1 MKIILAMMLLLLAAC
16 NTTSGILTG
25 VGKDLQGA
33 GEWVRPQQSVP
44 LK

>member
-1 MKIILAMMLLLLAAC
+1 MKIVLAMMLLLLAAC

-25 VGKDLQGA
+25 AGKDLQGA
-33 GEWVRPQQSVP
+33 GEWIRPQQSVP

>member
-1 MKIILAMMLLLLAAC
+1 MKIVLALVLLLLAAC

-25 VGKDLQGA
+25 AGKDLQAA
-33 GEWVRPQQSVP
+33 GSWMSPKEVVP

>member
-1 MKIILAMMLLLLAAC
+1 MKIVLAIMLSLLAAC

-33 GEWVRPQQSVP
+33 GEWVRPQQSIQ

>member
-1 MKIILAMMLLLLAAC
+1 MKIILALMLLLLAAC

-33 GEWVRPQQSVP
+33 GEWVRPQQSLS

>member
-1 MKIILAMMLLLLAAC
+1 MKIVLAIMLLLLAAC

-25 VGKDLQGA
+25 AGKDLQAAGA
-33 GEWVRPQQSVP
+33 WMSPQQSIP

>member
-1 MKIILAMMLLLLAAC
+1 MKIVLAIMLLLLTAC

-25 VGKDLQGA
+25 AGKDLQAA
-33 GEWVRPQQSVP
+33 GTWVSPKEQVP

>member
-1 MKIILAMMLLLLAAC
+1 MKIVLAMMLLLLAAC

-33 GEWVRPQQSVP
+33 GEWVRPQQPVS

>member
-25 VGKDLQGA
+25 AGKDLQAAGA
-33 GEWVRPQQSVP
+33 WMSPQQSIS

>member
-1 MKIILAMMLLLLAAC
+1 MKIVLALMLLLLAAC

-25 VGKDLQGA
+25 VGKYLQGA
-33 GEWVRPQQSVP
+33 GEWVRPSSIS

>member
-1 MKIILAMMLLLLAAC
+1 MKIILAIMLLLLAAC

-33 GEWVRPQQSVP
+33 GEWVRPQQSISI
-44 LK
+44 K

>member
-1 MKIILAMMLLLLAAC
+1 MMLLLLAAC

-33 GEWVRPQQSVP
+33 GEWVRPQQPVS

>member
-1 MKIILAMMLLLLAAC
+1 MKIVLAMMLLLLAAC

-33 GEWVRPQQSVP
+33 GEWVRPQQSIQ

>member
-1 MKIILAMMLLLLAAC
+1 MKIVLAIMLLSLAAC

-25 VGKDLQGA
+25 AGKDLQAAGA
-33 GEWVRPQQSVP
+33 WMSPQQSVP

>member
-1 MKIILAMMLLLLAAC
+1 MKIVLALMLLLLAAC

-25 VGKDLQGA
+25 AGKDLQAAGA
-33 GEWVRPQQSVP
+33 WMSPQQSIP

>member
-1 MKIILAMMLLLLAAC
+1 MKIILALMLLLLTAC

-25 VGKDLQGA
+25 AGKDLQAAGA
-33 GEWVRPQQSVP
+33 WMSPQQSIS

>member
-1 MKIILAMMLLLLAAC
+1 MKIVLAVMLLLLAAC

-25 VGKDLQGA
+25 AGKDLQAAGA
-33 GEWVRPQQSVP
+33 WMSPQQSIT

>member
-1 MKIILAMMLLLLAAC
+1 MKIVLTIMLLSLAAC

-25 VGKDLQGA
+25 AGKDLQAAGA
-33 GEWVRPQQSVP
+33 WATPKEQIP

>member
-1 MKIILAMMLLLLAAC
+1 MKIVLALMLLLLAAC

-25 VGKDLQGA
+25 AGKDLQAA
-33 GEWVRPQQSVP
+33 GTWMSPQQSIT

>member
-1 MKIILAMMLLLLAAC
+1 MKIVLTLMLLLLAAC

-25 VGKDLQGA
+25 AGKDLQAAGA
-33 GEWVRPQQSVP
+33 WMSPQQSIT

>member
-1 MKIILAMMLLLLAAC
+1 MKIVLALMLLLLAAC

-25 VGKDLQGA
+25 LGKDLQGA
-33 GEWVRPQQSVP
+33 GEWVRPQQSIQ

>member
-1 MKIILAMMLLLLAAC
+1 MKIVLAMMLLLLAAC

-33 GEWVRPQQSVP
+33 GEWVRPQQSLS

>member
-1 MKIILAMMLLLLAAC
+1 MKIVLAIMLLSLAAC

-25 VGKDLQGA
+25 AGKDLQAAGA
-33 GEWVRPQQSVP
+33 WMSPQQSIS

>member
-1 MKIILAMMLLLLAAC
+1 MKIVLALMLLLLAAC

-33 GEWVRPQQSVP
+33 DEWVRPQQSIQ

>member
-1 MKIILAMMLLLLAAC
+1 MKIILALMLLLLAAC

-25 VGKDLQGA
+25 AGKDLQGA
-33 GEWVRPQQSVP
+33 GEWVRPQQSLS

>member
-1 MKIILAMMLLLLAAC
+1 MKIVLTIMLLSLVAC

-25 VGKDLQGA
+25 AGKDLQAAGA
-33 GEWVRPQQSVP
+33 WATPKEQIP